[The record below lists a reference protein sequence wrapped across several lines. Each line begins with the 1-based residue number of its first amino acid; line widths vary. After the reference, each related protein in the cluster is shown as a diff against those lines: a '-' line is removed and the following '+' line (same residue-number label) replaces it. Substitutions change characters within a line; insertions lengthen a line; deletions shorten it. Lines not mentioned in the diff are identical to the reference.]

1 MQRKPFGFWA
11 IFPSP
16 LAYVVKYAFGRY
28 LGLIPGYNYTSL
40 SSAPA
45 NSPGG
50 VRSCISLSL
59 ESNSVILNPPRCGYP
74 RCHRTFRSRPFTT
87 VVGEG
92 REGLGTPQGFSVLEA
107 IYTSTCTLPYTSD
120 MERMFLG

>member
-1 MQRKPFGFWA
+1 MQRKPKFRVLGD
-11 IFPSP
+11 IFP

-59 ESNSVILNPPRCGYP
+59 ESSSVILNPPRCGYP
-74 RCHRTFRSRPFTT
+74 RCHRTFRSRPFRT

-107 IYTSTCTLPYTSD
+107 IYTST
-120 MERMFLG
+120 